1 MGIGNK
7 IKMIMM
13 SCFLLAAA
21 TMVEASAAIGKECY
35 NSDKLKPEFFDNP
48 VHKTNSKFLNY
59 LIGGGIVCILCA
71 ILGIVIAV
79 KAPV

>member
-13 SCFLLAAA
+13 ACFLLVAA
-21 TMVEASAAIGKECY
+21 TMVEAAAAIGKECY

-48 VHKTNSKFLNY
+48 VHKTNAKFLTY
-59 LIGGGIVCILCA
+59 LIIGGVLCILCA

>member
-7 IKMIMM
+7 IKLIML
-13 SCFLLAAA
+13 SCFLLIAAV
-21 TMVEASAAIGKECY
+21 MVEAAAAIAKECY
-35 NSDKLKPEFFDNP
+35 NSDKLKPEFFDNA
-48 VHKTNSKFLNY
+48 VHKTNAKFLTY
-59 LIGGGIVCILCA
+59 LIIGGVLCILCA